1 LEAIQVAVKT
11 KKTAGRKSHLWL
23 CQKEV
28 RALMHTCMDDLT
40 DKRDWLVLALLVGAG
55 LRREAVN
62 LRFKDLT
69 EVPRNGN
76 GMRPV
81 LDVAGKDRVV
91 PIKPLLAENIK
102 EWQELTG
109 SDQNA
114 LILRSIGRDGT
125 IGQSLSAVGLFKIVR
140 KHGEII
146 DKPKLAPHDLR
157 RTFGQLGYEAGIPLT
172 QITVLLGH
180 SGVDVTMRY
189 LDLDLDLDATISDF
203 IPLNGND

>member
-1 LEAIQVAVKT
+1 MYRLEAIQGAVKT

-40 DKRDWLVLALLVGAG
+40 GKRDWLVLALPVGAG
-55 LRREAVN
+55 LRREEAVN

-81 LDVAGKDRVV
+81 LDVQGKGAKDWVV
-91 PIKPLLAENIK
+91 PIKPLLAEKIK

-114 LILRSIGRDGT
+114 LILRSIGRDGI
-125 IGQSLSAVGLFKIVR
+125 IGESLSAVGLFKIVR
-140 KHGEII
+140 KHGELI
-146 DKPKLAPHDLR
+146 DKPALAPHDLR
-157 RTFGQLGYEAGIPLT
+157 RTYAQLGYEAGIPLT

-180 SGVDVTMRY
+180 SAVDVTM
-189 LDLDLDLDATISDF
+189 
-203 IPLNGND
+203 